1 MKYLIVDIETESLD
15 KTSKIHCICSKDTS
29 ELDIKVWTNVRQ
41 FIEYA
46 NTFDFIVFHNG
57 IRFDY
62 QVLLPYGLKAKVRDT
77 LIDSKI
83 CFPKQMLYVI
93 DSKINQIPSKLVG
106 SYSLKAFGYRLKL
119 NKIEFDNFDNLTDEM
134 IEYCKRD
141 VEITEQLFYRI
152 QKSPLLPNYQTL
164 FCEYRVAYLMDK
176 QEEYG
181 IYFDKDKALE
191 LYSKLYNR
199 HLELEQKL
207 IANEGYILED
217 KGLVEPKRIAN
228 LQTTKAKKPIAGPY
242 HKIELK
248 LFNPRSRQQIAQRL
262 ALKGI
267 QLEEFT
273 EKGSPKITERVLEAN
288 NLLELKEYLKLN
300 KDISQLMGNLEKK
313 DTKGLIALCK
323 DNRLHGRV
331 DYLSCATH
339 RASHTSPNLTQVPKT
354 LEFRGLFVNPPNK
367 KLIGIDADQLELM
380 ILGYWLEQFGNTEY
394 LKSVATGSK
403 ANGDDVHTRT
413 QHLIGLPTR
422 DAAKGFSYAT
432 IYGAGGL
439 KLGLTIQPNLT
450 DITYTSEEFAKH
462 KRLVENKIINLKGQQ
477 YIKVEKDTIVPYNSN
492 LILYSIYG
500 TQKKDLFVKGTD
512 GMSDLIY
519 SLEQSISEHNY
530 ITSLDG
536 RKIYAEAKHKALNYL
551 CQSSGAIFMKY
562 YLCETYKKLKQKF
575 VLQRDYAYV
584 ANIHDALVIECL
596 DNNDLVDSI
605 CEILNNSFIEASKL
619 FNFSYPIRGYA
630 KAGNNFYEIFKD

>member
-29 ELDIKVWTNVRQ
+29 ELDIKVWTDVRQ

-354 LEFRGLFVNPPNK
+354 LEFRELFTHPPNR
-367 KLIGIDADQLELM
+367 KLIGLDFDAAELV
-380 ILGYWLEQFGNTEY
+380 IFGYWLEKFGNHDY
-394 LKSVATGSK
+394 IKSVVKGSK
-403 ANGDDVHTRT
+403 SSGDDVHSRT
-413 QHLIGLPTR
+413 QNLIGLPTR
-422 DAAKGFSYAT
+422 NSAKT
-432 IYGAGGL
+432 L
-439 KLGLTIQPNLT
+439 KLGL
-450 DITYTSEEFAKH
+450 
-462 KRLVENKIINLKGQQ
+462 
-477 YIKVEKDTIVPYNSN
+477 
-492 LILYSIYG
+492 
-500 TQKKDLFVKGTD
+500 
-512 GMSDLIY
+512 
-519 SLEQSISEHNY
+519 
-530 ITSLDG
+530 
-536 RKIYAEAKHKALNYL
+536 
-551 CQSSGAIFMKY
+551 
-562 YLCETYKKLKQKF
+562 
-575 VLQRDYAYV
+575 
-584 ANIHDALVIECL
+584 
-596 DNNDLVDSI
+596 
-605 CEILNNSFIEASKL
+605 
-619 FNFSYPIRGYA
+619 
-630 KAGNNFYEIFKD
+630 